1 MSGRDTRRSAGF
13 TLVEL
18 MVAVAL
24 MALVLAWL
32 TQTFTVQHRTYTV
45 VEQVTESQQN
55 SLVIAGL
62 MEQEIRSAGFMV
74 PENLAVCGVDNLNG
88 PDLLFVSAAEILDPS
103 GIDHPDLAL
112 GLSASSAGFN
122 EGDGGVGQI
131 LRLED
136 RILPDGD
143 NLGFFDAN
151 GDGTNDIDFW
161 QGMGVIAMDE
171 SNLARGSA
179 CGRITDPVPNGTPGS
194 NVNLVVDWEA
204 TMDGGPAGWT
214 SIRVVPAHIYE
225 IDANN
230 NLLRDGQVLAPE
242 VEDLQVSYF
251 FDRDEDGTVAADGSE
266 TPGAAGSAQFDTSAP
281 PAGGWLGSELREVR
295 VSVVVR
301 TRDPDP
307 NQRFNDGAFQPTE
320 NRLAVAGSDR
330 FRRRV
335 HQATVRVRNVGFRD

>member
-1 MSGRDTRRSAGF
+1 MTARRDSAF

-45 VEQVTESQQN
+45 VDQVTESQQN

-62 MEQEIRSAGFMV
+62 MEQEIRAAGFMV

-88 PDLLFVSAAEILDPS
+88 PDILFVSASEIIDPS
-103 GIDHPDLAL
+103 GLDHPDVAL
-112 GLSASSAGFN
+112 GLSASSSGFN
-122 EGDGGVGQI
+122 EGDGGVGQV

-136 RILPDGD
+136 RILDDGD
-143 NLGFFDAN
+143 DVGFFDAN
-151 GDGTNDIDFW
+151 DDGNNDIDFW

-171 SNLARGSA
+171 NNLARGSA
-179 CGRITDPVPNGTPGS
+179 CGRITDPVPNGSPGS
-194 NVNLVVDWEA
+194 TVNLTVDWEA
-204 TMDGGPAGWT
+204 TMDGGPAGWG
-214 SIRVVPAHIYE
+214 SIAVVPAHIYE

-230 NLLRDGQVLAPE
+230 NLLRDGQVLAPD

-251 FDRDEDGTVAADGSE
+251 FDLDRDGASTLAE
-266 TPGAAGSAQFDTSAP
+266 TPGVAGGTQFDMSSP
-281 PAGGWLGSELREVR
+281 PAGGWLGEELREVR

-320 NRLAVAGSDR
+320 NRIAVAGSDR

>member
-1 MSGRDTRRSAGF
+1 MAARRNAGF
-13 TLVEL
+13 TLIEL

-45 VEQVTESQQN
+45 VNQVTESQQN

-62 MEQEIRSAGFMV
+62 MEQEIRAAGFMV
-74 PENLAVCGVDNLNG
+74 PENMAVCGVDNLNG
-88 PDLLFVSAAEILDPS
+88 PDLLFVSAAEIIDPT

-112 GLSASSAGFN
+112 GLSASSTGFN
-122 EGDGGVGQI
+122 EGDGGVGQL
-131 LRLED
+131 LRLQD

-143 NLGFFDAN
+143 NLGSFDAN

-161 QGMGVIAMDE
+161 QGMGVIAMD
-171 SNLARGSA
+171 SNNLTRGSA

-194 NVNLVVDWEA
+194 PVNLVVDWEG
-204 TMDGGPAGWT
+204 TMDGGPAGWG
-214 SIRVVPAHIYE
+214 SIQVIPAHIYE
-225 IDANN
+225 IDGNN
-230 NLLRDGQVLAPE
+230 NLLRDGTVLAPD
-242 VEDLQVSYF
+242 VEDLQISYF
-251 FDRDEDGTVAADGSE
+251 FDLDGDGAATVAE
-266 TPGAAGSAQFDTSAP
+266 TPGAFGATQFEMSSP
-281 PAGGWLGSELREVR
+281 PVGGWVGQDLREVR

-330 FRRRV
+330 FRRRI
-335 HQATVRVRNVGFRD
+335 HQATVRVRNVGSRD